1 MPALTLVTLNFVFD
15 TGVSLKKEENKMA
28 CQIVRKTD
36 IVDTANRGGLVYPTD
51 TTFIISCLSY
61 IFLNQMK
68 GNSLN
73 TLLSSRIQHREVFIK
88 SVVDI
93 LSTDPAFACICDIRC
108 ENNHMV
114 LSNLLLCTFNCFATN
129 LKRQLTADNN
139 EHIFRYSNYR

>member
-1 MPALTLVTLNFVFD
+1 M
-15 TGVSLKKEENKMA
+15 KE
-28 CQIVRKTD
+28 
-36 IVDTANRGGLVYPTD
+36 
-51 TTFIISCLSY
+51 
-61 IFLNQMK
+61 
-68 GNSLN
+68 NSLN

-129 LKRQLTADNN
+129 LKRQLTADN
-139 EHIFRYSNYR
+139 EHKDIATTDRTVEQSSDRKKRKLLSNFGKK